1 MNLSI
6 ASALIAPL
14 VVIITAISA
23 GISQGLTSQAAFKAM
38 DIQPEAKDPISK
50 LSLLCSALIETTA
63 ILGVFVGILLMMPL
77 LRPQL
82 VADEYYSDLAKI
94 GIAIAMIG
102 TGIVVGYFSSWPAR
116 EACYATAR
124 QPFHAQWI
132 FNFTLIVLSVIQT
145 PLILAFIVSIFIKVQ
160 AGAVSNLFESFR
172 LIGAGCAIGLGAIG
186 PAYGLAHFARVACK
200 GISGNRNASTRVLT
214 FTFISQAIIESPV
227 IFSMVV
233 SLLLLFGATALT
245 PTQGIAMLAAGIGM
259 GLGTLGPGISS
270 GRTAAAACKEIA
282 RDPELYGQL
291 ARSSIFAQGIIDT
304 AAIYVLLTSTLIILF
319 V

>member
-1 MNLSI
+1 MNISI

-23 GISQGLTSQAAFKAM
+23 GLSQGLVSQAAFKAM

-50 LSLLCSALIETTA
+50 LSLLCAALIETTA

-77 LRPQL
+77 LRPEP
-82 VADEYYSDLAKI
+82 VADAYYSDLAKI

-116 EACYATAR
+116 QACYATAR

-145 PLILAFIVSIFIKVQ
+145 PLILAFIVSLFIKLQ
-160 AGAVSNLFESFR
+160 ANTITSLAESFR
-172 LIGAGCAIGLGAIG
+172 LIGAGCAIGLGALG
-186 PAYGLAHFARVACK
+186 PAYGLAHFAQVACK
-200 GISGNRNASTRVLT
+200 GIAGNRNASTRVLT
-214 FTFISQAIIESPV
+214 FTFISQAIIESPIIFAMV
-227 IFSMVV
+227 IA
-233 SLLLLFGATALT
+233 LLLLFAHSATTITA
-245 PTQGIAMLAAGIGM
+245 GIAMLAAGIGM

-282 RDPELYGQL
+282 RDPELYGSL

-304 AAIYVLLTSTLIILF
+304 AAIYVLLTSALIILF

>member
-14 VVIITAISA
+14 VVIVTAVSA
-23 GISQGLTSQAAFKAM
+23 GISQGLTNRAAFKAI
-38 DIQPEAKDPISK
+38 DIQPEAQNPISR
-50 LSLLCSALIETTA
+50 LALLCSALIETTA
-63 ILGVFVGILLMMPL
+63 ILGVFIGILLLLPL
-77 LRPQL
+77 MRAEQ
-82 VADEYYSDLAKI
+82 VVDSYYSDLAKI
-94 GIAIAMIG
+94 GIAVAMVC
-102 TGIVVGYFSSWPAR
+102 TGLCVGLFSSWPAQ

-145 PLILAFIVSIFIKVQ
+145 PLILAFIVSIFIKSQ
-160 AGAVSNLFESFR
+160 ANSVDSLAQAFR
-172 LIGAGCAIGLGAIG
+172 IIGAGCAIGLGAIG
-186 PAYGLAHFARVACK
+186 PAFGLAHFARIACN
-200 GISGNRNASTRVLT
+200 GISKNKNSSNRVLT

-227 IFSMVV
+227 IFSMVI
-233 SLLLLFGATALT
+233 SLLLLFGATASTLT
-245 PTQGIAMLAAGIGM
+245 KGIAMLAAGIAM

-282 RDPELYGQL
+282 RDPELYGPL

-304 AAIYVLLTSTLIILF
+304 AAIYVLLTCALIILF

>member
-14 VVIITAISA
+14 VVIVTAIST
-23 GISQGLTSQAAFKAM
+23 GISQGLTYKAAFKAM
-38 DIQPEAKDPISK
+38 DIQPEARAPISRLAL
-50 LSLLCSALIETTA
+50 LSSALIETTA
-63 ILGVFVGILLMMPL
+63 ILGVFIGILLLLPL
-77 LRPQL
+77 MRPEQ
-82 VADEYYSDLAKI
+82 VADAYFSDLAKI
-94 GIAIAMIG
+94 GIAVAMVC
-102 TGIVVGYFSSWPAR
+102 TGLCVGIFSSWPAQ

-145 PLILAFIVSIFIKVQ
+145 PLILAFIVSIFIKSQ
-160 AGAVSNLFESFR
+160 ANNITLLSESLR

-186 PAYGLAHFARVACK
+186 PAYGLAHFARIACN
-200 GISGNRNASTRVLT
+200 GIGKNRNSSTRVLT

-227 IFSMVV
+227 IFSMVI

-270 GRTAAAACKEIA
+270 GRTAGAACKEIA
-282 RDPELYGQL
+282 RDPELYSSI

-304 AAIYVLLTSTLIILF
+304 AAIYVLLTSALIILF